1 MNGRDQTNQNGRIGQ
16 LADEEGDDGDKRGE
30 PHGKAEETAIEH
42 IDGDVMVQ
50 MSAVK
55 FLVVCRWHSGEFT
68 IFQKICYPNGGEIM
82 ILSDLRTF
90 LFSDNLGIMRFIESV
105 AIFGFFEDKSKA
117 EKYSK

>member
-1 MNGRDQTNQNGRIGQ
+1 
-16 LADEEGDDGDKRGE
+16 
-30 PHGKAEETAIEH
+30 
-42 IDGDVMVQ
+42 
-50 MSAVK
+50 
-55 FLVVCRWHSGEFT
+55 
-68 IFQKICYPNGGEIM
+68 M